1 MDNNIKIQ
9 GFGLTD
15 VGKNRSSNEDTYFY
29 GEIWDEQHVL
39 ALTIDGCGGHKGG
52 AEAARITREAVL
64 QYLHENAGE
73 SKEGILKKALVFA
86 NNKVNGIRRQKAE
99 LSDMCCVATAA
110 LVCLNEEN
118 LYLAHVGDTR
128 IYASLD
134 GRIIKLSHDHSPVG
148 RDEERG
154 YISETEAMNS
164 PFRNVIERA
173 VGEKYLQE
181 DTDYIEYETFPIT
194 AGLTWMLCSDGLCDM
209 ITSARMSDILRDDVP
224 LQQKAERLV
233 AAANEAGGKDNI
245 TVVIFQAEGE
255 DSSKAEDVMDYYA
268 TKLNP
273 ERTPDFNSILDDII
287 VPSLGQEEGMY
298 EENTPSSEEADK
310 KVETSE
316 ETTPVG
322 DIIENTADIPPTEP
336 DMTGKEKQNS
346 ISEGPVQAELETAK
360 EVVETDQQAEEK
372 TPEPET
378 PVENPELKEATEE
391 EEQNVKVQDIPQAS
405 ASSRNSI
412 NKMIQ
417 FIIWLFLIVGVV
429 GSVIAYRSYRQRK
442 AEEFNESIRQELL
455 KRDLYNAND
464 SIRPDTTDSANIKV
478 SAAYNGEPN
487 DSIEQKDN
495 E

>member
-9 GFGLTD
+9 GIGLTD
-15 VGKNRSSNEDTYFY
+15 IGKNRSSNEDTYFY

-52 AEAARITREAVL
+52 AEAARITRDAVL
-64 QYLHENAGE
+64 QYLNENAGE

-86 NNKVNGIRRQKAE
+86 NNKVHEIRRQKAE

-128 IYASLD
+128 IYASLN

-148 RDEERG
+148 RDEELG
-154 YISETEAMNS
+154 YITETEAMNS
-164 PFRNVIERA
+164 PYRNVIERA
-173 VGEKYLQE
+173 IGEKHLQE
-181 DTDYIEYETFPIT
+181 DTEYIEYETFPIT
-194 AGLTWMLCSDGLCDM
+194 AGLTCMLCSDGLCDM
-209 ITSARMSDILRDDVP
+209 ITSARMSDILSDDVS

-245 TVVIFQAEGE
+245 TVVIFQTEGE

-273 ERTPDFNSILDDII
+273 ERTPDFNSILED
-287 VPSLGQEEGMY
+287 VVVSSLESEEGKY
-298 EENTPSSEEADK
+298 EEDTPSAEESDK
-310 KVETSE
+310 RVEEDE

-322 DIIENTADIPPTEP
+322 DIKENTADIPPTEP
-336 DMTGKEKQNS
+336 DMTEKENLDS
-346 ISEGPVQAELETAK
+346 VTEEPIQAEQETAK
-360 EVVETDQQAEEK
+360 EVVEADEQTEEK

-378 PVENPELKEATEE
+378 SAENPEPQETTEE
-391 EEQNVKVQDIPQAS
+391 VKEIQVRKIPQTGAS
-405 ASSRNSI
+405 PKKNI

-417 FIIWLFLIVGVV
+417 FIIWLFLVVGVV

-455 KRDLYNAND
+455 KRDLYNVND
-464 SIRPDTTDSANIKV
+464 SISPVTTDSVDIKV
-478 SAAYNGEPN
+478 SNANNSEPN
-487 DSIEQKDN
+487 DSIEQR
-495 E
+495 